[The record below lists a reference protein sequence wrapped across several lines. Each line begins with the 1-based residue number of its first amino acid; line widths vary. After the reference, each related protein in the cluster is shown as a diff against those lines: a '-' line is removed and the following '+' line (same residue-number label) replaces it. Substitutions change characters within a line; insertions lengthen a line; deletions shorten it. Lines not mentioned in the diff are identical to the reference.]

1 MKKIKV
7 LIALCLITSIARAQ
21 KVIEK
26 NLDHNDRYVELRVPF
41 ASKIDIKTW
50 DKGNVYFKAHLDT
63 EYDQYL
69 DLYDIDFKETGSS
82 IIIASDTKAIFEA
95 FQNERKK
102 TKKNYYY
109 SEYTFDYT
117 LYVPKN
123 SEFKVT
129 SINGDMQSDRI
140 EGDFEADL
148 INGNI
153 EIKSYSG
160 NLKLNTINGEIDLK
174 VGNASF
180 TAETIHG
187 DIYAD
192 ESLKLTSDNRH
203 VGQKVQSASAN
214 GPNKLKLNTINGNM
228 YLRL

>member
-1 MKKIKV
+1 MKKINL
-7 LIALCLITSIARAQ
+7 LIALCLITSIARTQ

-26 NLDHNDRYVELRVPF
+26 NLNYKGQFIEMNTPF
-41 ASKIDIKTW
+41 ASEIDVKTW
-50 DKGNVYFKAHLDT
+50 DKSNVYFKATLSSENPELLEFYNLKISEEEAILSIISDT
-63 EYDQYL
+63 EA
-69 DLYDIDFKETGSS
+69 F
-82 IIIASDTKAIFEA
+82 FEA
-95 FQNERKK
+95 YKEKRKK
-102 TKKNYYY
+102 EKKKYWCQ
-109 SEYTFDYT
+109 EYEFDYV
-117 LYVPKN
+117 LYVPKKAK
-123 SEFKVT
+123 FMVK
-129 SINGDMQSDRI
+129 SINGSLTSDEI

-174 VGNASF
+174 VGNANF

>member
-1 MKKIKV
+1 MKKLKL
-7 LIALCLITSIARAQ
+7 LIVLCLIASMAKAQ

-26 NLDHNDRYVELRVPF
+26 NLNHKGQFIEMNTAF
-41 ASKIDIKTW
+41 ASEIDVKTW
-50 DKGNVYFKAHLDT
+50 DKPTVYFKATLT
-63 EYDQYL
+63 SENPELLEFYDVTFSEDDNFL
-69 DLYDIDFKETGSS
+69 T
-82 IIIASDTKAIFEA
+82 IASDTEA
-95 FQNERKK
+95 FFDAYKEKRKK
-102 TKKNYYY
+102 EKKKYWCQEYEFNYV
-109 SEYTFDYT
+109 
-117 LYVPKN
+117 LYVPKKAK
-123 SEFKVT
+123 FMIK
-129 SINGDMQSDRI
+129 SINGSVSSDEI

-153 EIKSYSG
+153 EIKRYSG

-192 ESLKLTSDNRH
+192 ENLKLTSDNRH
-203 VGQKVQSASAN
+203 VGQKVRSLSN
-214 GPNKLKLNTINGNM
+214 NNTNKLKLNTINGNM

>member
-1 MKKIKV
+1 MKKV
-7 LIALCLITSIARAQ
+7 NLLLALGLMFCLANAQ

-26 NLDHNDRYVELRVPF
+26 NLNHKGQFIEMNTAF
-41 ASKIDIKTW
+41 ASEIEVKTW
-50 DKGNVYFKAHLDT
+50 DKPDVYFKATLT
-63 EYDQYL
+63 SENPELLEFYDL
-69 DLYDIDFKETGSS
+69 KISEDDNVLY
-82 IIIASDTKAIFEA
+82 IASDTEA
-95 FQNERKK
+95 FFDAYRAKRKK
-102 TKKNYYY
+102 EKKKYWCQEYEFNYV
-109 SEYTFDYT
+109 
-117 LYVPKN
+117 LYVPKKAK
-123 SEFKVT
+123 FMIK
-129 SINGDMQSDRI
+129 SINGSVSSEEI

-160 NLKLNTINGEIDLK
+160 DLTLNTINGEIDLN

-192 ESLKLTSDNRH
+192 ENLKITSDDRH
-203 VGQKVQSASAN
+203 VGQKVRSISNNAGN
-214 GPNKLKLNTINGNM
+214 RLKLNTINGNM